1 MSRAILRCRH
11 DRSKRAERNERGAG
25 TLLAVWVA
33 MVLMVAGMVGVLW
46 ATVSVAAH
54 RVAAAADLTALSAAQ
69 AVQSGDADP
78 CSSAQRIATKLRV
91 TLKTCAIDGETAAVE
106 VALPV
111 RLGSLGSPTLTSEAR
126 AGPTAA

>member
-1 MSRAILRCRH
+1 MSRGIRRRRPGH
-11 DRSKRAERNERGAG
+11 SKRAEPGERGAG
-25 TLLAVWVA
+25 TLLAVWLS

-78 CSSAQRIATKLRV
+78 CNSARRIATKLQV

-111 RLGSLGSPTLTSEAR
+111 RLGSLGSPTLTSKAR